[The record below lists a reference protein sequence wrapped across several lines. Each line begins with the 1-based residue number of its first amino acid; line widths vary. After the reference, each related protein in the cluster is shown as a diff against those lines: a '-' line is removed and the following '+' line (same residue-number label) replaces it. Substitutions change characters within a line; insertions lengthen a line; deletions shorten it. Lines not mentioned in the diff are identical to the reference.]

1 VGSGPSLAAVFLQAP
16 IASHRFLD
24 ALARCLGGQRQLYAN
39 TGRTYPSTVT
49 WTLFA
54 ESLIAATGYE

>member
-1 VGSGPSLAAVFLQAP
+1 LKAHPTEWENQTLDSFL
-16 IASHRFLD
+16 H
-24 ALARCLGGQRQLYAN
+24 ALARCLGSQRQLYAN